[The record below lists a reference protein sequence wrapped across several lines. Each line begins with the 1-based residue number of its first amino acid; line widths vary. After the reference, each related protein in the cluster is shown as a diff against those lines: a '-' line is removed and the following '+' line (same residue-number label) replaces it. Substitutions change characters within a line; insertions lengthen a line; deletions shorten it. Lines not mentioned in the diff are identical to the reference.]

1 MKTSIDCIPCFV
13 RQTLEATRFI
23 SVYPSVHEGV
33 LREILRCLAKLD
45 LDQSPPVVGQF
56 IHRKLRELTG
66 NPDPYRLA
74 REQYNR
80 LVMELMPELREEVRK
95 SPDPLKMSVLLA
107 ITGNVVDLG
116 AKSGLTEDE
125 VRSSIKKTLSEPFYI
140 DIEHL
145 RREIDRSASI
155 LYLADNAGEIVF
167 DRLLIEELPL
177 ERVTVAVRGG
187 PVINDAIMDDAYAA
201 GLHEIVR
208 VIDNGSDAPGT
219 ILDDCSLTFQ
229 KCFENADLI
238 ISKGQGNYETLSDM
252 HTKKI
257 FFLFRIKCEVVASHT
272 GFKMGTN
279 VLTRNFKENG
289 GEKTGDLKHIYQRKG
304 EH

>member
-80 LVMELMPELREEVRK
+80 LAMELMPELREEVRK

-145 RREIDRSASI
+145 RREID
-155 LYLADNAGEIVF
+155 
-167 DRLLIEELPL
+167 
-177 ERVTVAVRGG
+177 
-187 PVINDAIMDDAYAA
+187 
-201 GLHEIVR
+201 
-208 VIDNGSDAPGT
+208 
-219 ILDDCSLTFQ
+219 
-229 KCFENADLI
+229 
-238 ISKGQGNYETLSDM
+238 
-252 HTKKI
+252 
-257 FFLFRIKCEVVASHT
+257 
-272 GFKMGTN
+272 
-279 VLTRNFKENG
+279 
-289 GEKTGDLKHIYQRKG
+289 
-304 EH
+304 